1 MTGEV
6 STAAIPL
13 SYNIDKY
20 ALRVYNY
27 GDIKS
32 FERRDDMKKQITALL
47 TAAVLTFGAVP
58 AAESVLPEAAQT
70 GISASAADKAPAKVT
85 GVKASS
91 VTQTG
96 ALISWKSVSKAK
108 GYRIYVYD
116 AKAKKYTKVTTVKS
130 TAVSYKLI
138 GLTPDTTY
146 KYKVRA
152 YKKVNNKTIW
162 GTSSAAVTFTTKS
175 YAPAQV
181 KNVKAS
187 AKSASQVS
195 LSWGKVTNAK
205 GYRIYKYN
213 DSTKKF
219 EKVTTVGS
227 GTTSYTVSG
236 LSKGKSYKF
245 KVRAYR
251 KVSGVTYWG
260 KPSAAVS
267 VTTKKVDEQMAAAL
281 KKAGEEEF
289 YDIVEYAEM
298 YHWTVQNVT
307 ISRETD
313 TQFAICG
320 EFIPPFA
327 HTPYEHKLWMC
338 KSEVKN
344 GAVSVSWF
352 GTDPNVRLHFKSD
365 YDLYYHENTK
375 DFIIAYIKD
384 YGYIDD

>member
-1 MTGEV
+1 MSSAVGDTFF
-6 STAAIPL
+6 
-13 SYNIDKY
+13 IDKCVQ
-20 ALRVYNY
+20 RVYNY
-27 GDIKS
+27 GDIK
-32 FERRDDMKKQITALL
+32 FYERRDDMKKQITAFL
-47 TAAVLTFGAVP
+47 TAAVLSFGAVP
-58 AAESVLPEAAQT
+58 AAETVLPDSVQT
-70 GISASAADKAPAKVT
+70 GIFASAADNAPAKVK

-91 VTQTG
+91 VTQTT
-96 ALISWKSVSKAK
+96 ALLSWNSVSKAK

-138 GLTPDTTY
+138 GLTPDTEY

-152 YKKVNNKTIW
+152 YKKVNDKTVW
-162 GTSSAAVTFTTKS
+162 GTASEAAAFTTKT

-187 AKSASQVS
+187 AKSASKIK

-213 DSTKKF
+213 ESTKKF

-267 VTTKKVDEQMAAAL
+267 VTTKKVDEQMVAAL

-289 YDIVEYAEM
+289 YDIAEYAEM

-327 HTPYEHKLWMC
+327 HTVYDHILWMC

-352 GTDPNVRLHFKSD
+352 ETDPNVRLHFKSD